1 MLNYQGVLWEEYKV
15 CMCIYT
21 YKSMYTFFVNM
32 VILVVIVA
40 FALYSVDKM
49 VDQGFIPTNKPYL
62 FSWKK
67 KKMQLLS
74 EMKSEHCFSSFQH
87 QAFRPVSRKL
97 LWASACGIDILG
109 ELRIWDASQVSDNH
123 LAFVYGN
130 CITANSF
137 VFCSF
142 TFLLKKTSDIS
153 VTPPLDQNL
162 THVIVSGS
170 LQRTVLWQ
178 LEDFWPSSLLRLRLM
193 KNNLSWSMRNCF

>member
-67 KKMQLLS
+67 KNATLIRDEIWTLL
-74 EMKSEHCFSSFQH
+74 F
-87 QAFRPVSRKL
+87 KL
-97 LWASACGIDILG
+97 S
-109 ELRIWDASQVSDNH
+109 
-123 LAFVYGN
+123 
-130 CITANSF
+130 
-137 VFCSF
+137 
-142 TFLLKKTSDIS
+142 
-153 VTPPLDQNL
+153 TP
-162 THVIVSGS
+162 G
-170 LQRTVLWQ
+170 
-178 LEDFWPSSLLRLRLM
+178 F
-193 KNNLSWSMRNCF
+193 